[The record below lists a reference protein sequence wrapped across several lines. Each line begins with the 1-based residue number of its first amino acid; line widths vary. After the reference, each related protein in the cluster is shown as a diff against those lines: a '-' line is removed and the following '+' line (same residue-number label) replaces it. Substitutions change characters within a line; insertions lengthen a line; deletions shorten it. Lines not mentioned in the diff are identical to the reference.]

1 MTVWLEWSVNPTN
14 VAWDRAEPI
23 QLDDGRTQLVKLAPT
38 VTVFP

>member
-14 VAWDRAEPI
+14 LAWRRSEPI
-23 QLDDGRTQLVKLAPT
+23 DLDNGTTRLVHLAPS